1 MQWKIDLLRGVDP
14 DVLMTAHGIGNSINW
29 VFSHGS
35 DHWQAASH
43 VQSYGLPLCSRGKA
57 MIRLP
62 SGILLTW

>member
-1 MQWKIDLLRGVDP
+1 MEDRSPAGVDP

-43 VQSYGLPLCSRGKA
+43 VRVLRIYLCAVAGRQ
-57 MIRLP
+57 
-62 SGILLTW
+62 